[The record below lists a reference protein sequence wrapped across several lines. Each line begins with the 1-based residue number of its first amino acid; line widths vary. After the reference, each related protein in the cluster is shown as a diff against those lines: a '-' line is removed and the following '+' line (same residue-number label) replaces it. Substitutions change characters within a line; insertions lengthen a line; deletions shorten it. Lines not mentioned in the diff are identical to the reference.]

1 MTDNKLT
8 DEQIIKVFD
17 NCFNRGF
24 SELECDKCPFYTAT
38 TKCTEDLRQEVIN
51 LINRQKAEIERLNKE
66 VDRLTQA
73 VMHND
78 AITEMLISEA
88 RKEFAKRSKKK
99 ATYYRCRDGIKYAV
113 SISDI
118 DNLLKEM
125 DGESE

>member
-8 DEQIIKVFD
+8 DEQIIKALETHI
-17 NCFNRGF
+17 
-24 SELECDKCPFYTAT
+24 ELREKEI
-38 TKCTEDLRQEVIN
+38 CTPETPLELLKLILD
-51 LINRQKAEIERLNKE
+51 LINRQKEEIERLNKE

-125 DGESE
+125 DGVQ